1 MADSRAATWV
11 ESCGQVGSFGMKLG
25 LLLDDLPLFGTGF
38 VGFRSKPN
46 STAHCFLFSSLIV
59 CALFVCTIFFFFIE
73 SDFYVVSL
81 YLIWIKLDIIND

>member
-1 MADSRAATWV
+1 MEGSRAATWV

-46 STAHCFLFSSLIV
+46 SAAHCHLFSSLIV
-59 CALFVCTIFFFFIE
+59 CALFVCTIFFFFFIE
-73 SDFYVVSL
+73 SVCYVVSL
-81 YLIWIKLDIIND
+81 YLIWIKLD